1 MAQVPGKAGSRY
13 NNSDQERDNDSHDDL
28 YGVNVVEIVGENAA
42 ATGVD
47 RITAQQFSGG
57 LIPIVDYNY
66 LDVQQTDG
74 DTETFVF
81 KTGGSG
87 GTTVRTIVVNYTSS
101 AKTDIDNVAW
111 S

>member
-13 NNSDQERDNDSHDDL
+13 NNSNQERDNDSHDDL
-28 YGVNVVEIVGENAA
+28 YGVNVVELVAENDA
-42 ATGVD
+42 GNSISRVKLNKL
-47 RITAQQFSGG
+47 SNG
-57 LIPIVDYNY
+57 LVAGIDYDY
-66 LDVQQTDG
+66 VDVQQTDS

-101 AKTDIDNVAW
+101 AKTDIDNVSW